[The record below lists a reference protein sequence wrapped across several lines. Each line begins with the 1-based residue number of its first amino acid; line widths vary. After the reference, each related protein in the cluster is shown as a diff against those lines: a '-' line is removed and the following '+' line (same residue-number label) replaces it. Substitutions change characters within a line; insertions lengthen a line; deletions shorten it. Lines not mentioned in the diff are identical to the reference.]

1 MVTSPHEVTHRVFQD
16 RPELLASVFRILNLP
31 VAEKATV
38 QVVTPD
44 VTEIRPLERRVDT
57 VLKIRSPED
66 DFLLAIE
73 AQGRRDPAKAA
84 SWTYYL
90 AHLQAKYRKPA
101 LLLVVCRDQA
111 TAEWAAGPFTCG
123 VNDWT
128 ALSTHPLVVGP
139 GNVPV
144 ITDRHEAAQNPALAA
159 FCALLRSPNGDEKPI
174 LEALAQAMGSLD
186 PDDRTYFVQTLDI
199 GLGDTPARHSWR
211 TLMRNYFP
219 GQGTIVEEYYL
230 EGKAEGKAEG
240 EAAGRAKALAESIL
254 HLLERR
260 DVPVSATAR
269 LVITSCT
276 DHDTL
281 NRWFDR
287 AITAT
292 DADDLFTNDEPVPG
306 E

>member
-1 MVTSPHEVTHRVFQD
+1 M
-16 RPELLASVFRILNLP
+16 P
-31 VAEKATV
+31 VAEKAAV
-38 QVVTPD
+38 EVVTPD

-57 VLKIRSPED
+57 VLRIQSPED
-66 DFLLAIE
+66 DFVLAIE

-90 AHLQAKYRKPA
+90 AHLQAKYRRPA

-111 TAEWAAGPFTCG
+111 TAEWAAGPFRCG

-128 ALSTHPLVVGP
+128 ALSTHPLVIGP

-144 ITDRHEAAQNPALAA
+144 IVDWDEAAQNPTLAA
-159 FCALLRSPNGDEKPI
+159 FCALLHGPNGDEDPI
-174 LEALAQAMGSLD
+174 LEALAHAMGSLD
-186 PDDRTYFVQTLDI
+186 QDDRTYFIQMLDI
-199 GLGDTPARHSWR
+199 GLGDTLARHTWR
-211 TLMRNYFP
+211 QLMRNYFP

-240 EAAGRAKALAESIL
+240 EAAGKAKALTESIL

-260 DVPVSATAR
+260 GISVSASAR
-269 LVITSCT
+269 LLITSCT
-276 DHDTL
+276 DLDTL

-287 AITAT
+287 AITTTNAEN
-292 DADDLFTNDEPVPG
+292 LFAEDQLKPTEQP
-306 E
+306 